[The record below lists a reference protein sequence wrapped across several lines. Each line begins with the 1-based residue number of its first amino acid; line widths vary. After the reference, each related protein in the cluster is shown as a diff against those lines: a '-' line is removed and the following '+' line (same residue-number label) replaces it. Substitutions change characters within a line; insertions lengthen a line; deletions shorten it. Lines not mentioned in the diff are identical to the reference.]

1 MALHMQQIKV
11 YIIAVILAASMMP
24 MIAFADDSAEEPD
37 IQQTET
43 SSEVSVGVS
52 EEEHAEAA
60 DTAKDS
66 KNSDADGLIRLEITV
81 ITADGDKLADR
92 ITAEAE
98 KNSSL
103 EDILMDVQ
111 KERNF
116 SRSLT
121 GDFKEAQFMIN
132 GIKQNPDVF
141 DMKDYHPQDG
151 DMIECLLAGEYAD
164 AEAPDEEELFKLAAT
179 GHQSDAARQK
189 AGSNVEKNAESS
201 KWDFGSEWAVVGLA
215 RDGKITAEESDKYC
229 KRIAAYVKNA
239 GSSTLSSVKSSDNS
253 KVIISLASL
262 GYDATDVN
270 GVNLLEPLA
279 DLNYVTKQGINGP
292 VWALLAFDSH
302 AYKIPV
308 AKEGETQ
315 TTREALVDIILKTQL
330 DGKGWAYSG
339 TSSDVDMTCMALQA
353 LTPYYN
359 KGDKAVDEAVDNAIL
374 WLSTV
379 QDENGIFSTGE
390 LKTSESCSQVI
401 VALSGLGIN
410 PNDDPRFIK
419 NGNSAVDGLLSFKA
433 SDGGFIHAGTVK
445 KSNALATQQG
455 YYALVAF
462 DRMLSGSRSLFD
474 MSDTELRKFTA
485 QPDKGDTGSGNKE
498 DKTAGKYYGK
508 TRSLG
513 FLSLGLFAKDKS
525 DLITESDGT
534 PGKGDALSDGMEYN
548 ALEERAR
555 LNRALP
561 WIYMS
566 IGALAALALV
576 VLLRERSRMEQ

>member
-1 MALHMQQIKV
+1 MQQIKV

-179 GHQSDAARQK
+179 GQQSDAARQK

-201 KWDFGSEWAVVGLA
+201 KWGFGSEWAVVGLA
-215 RDGKITAEESDKYC
+215 RDGKITVEESDKYC

-239 GSSTLSSVKSSDNS
+239 GSSTLSSAYSSDNS

-401 VALSGLGIN
+401 VTLSGLGIN

-498 DKTAGKYYGK
+498 DKTAGKSSGK

-513 FLSLGLFAKDKS
+513 FLSLGLSAKDKS

>member
-1 MALHMQQIKV
+1 MQQIKV

-43 SSEVSVGVS
+43 CSEVSVGVS

-179 GHQSDAARQK
+179 GQQSDAARQK

-201 KWDFGSEWAVVGLA
+201 KWGFGSEWAVVGLA

-239 GSSTLSSVKSSDNS
+239 GSSTLSSAYSSDNS

-359 KGDKAVDEAVDNAIL
+359 KGDKAVDETVDETVDNAIL

-401 VALSGLGIN
+401 VTLSGLGIN

-445 KSNALATQQG
+445 KSNPLATQQG

-498 DKTAGKYYGK
+498 DKTAGKPSGK

-513 FLSLGLFAKDKS
+513 LLSLGLSAKDKS

-534 PGKGDALSDGMEYN
+534 PGKGGALSDGMEYN

>member
-179 GHQSDAARQK
+179 GQQSDAARQK

-201 KWDFGSEWAVVGLA
+201 KWGFGSEWAVVGLA
-215 RDGKITAEESDKYC
+215 RDGKITVEESDKYC

-239 GSSTLSSVKSSDNS
+239 GSSTLSSAYSSDNS

-401 VALSGLGIN
+401 VTLSGLGIN

-498 DKTAGKYYGK
+498 DKTAGKSSGK

-513 FLSLGLFAKDKS
+513 FLSLGLSAKDKS

>member
-1 MALHMQQIKV
+1 MQQIKV

-179 GHQSDAARQK
+179 GQQSDAARQK

-201 KWDFGSEWAVVGLA
+201 KWGFGSEWAVVGLA

-239 GSSTLSSVKSSDNS
+239 GSSTLSSAYSSDNS

-401 VALSGLGIN
+401 VTLSGLGIN

-498 DKTAGKYYGK
+498 DKTAGKPSGK

-513 FLSLGLFAKDKS
+513 LLSLGLSAKDKS

-555 LNRALP
+555 LNSALP

>member
-229 KRIAAYVKNA
+229 KRIAACVKNA
-239 GSSTLSSVKSSDNS
+239 GSSTLSSVK
-253 KVIISLASL
+253 
-262 GYDATDVN
+262 
-270 GVNLLEPLA
+270 
-279 DLNYVTKQGINGP
+279 
-292 VWALLAFDSH
+292 
-302 AYKIPV
+302 
-308 AKEGETQ
+308 
-315 TTREALVDIILKTQL
+315 
-330 DGKGWAYSG
+330 
-339 TSSDVDMTCMALQA
+339 
-353 LTPYYN
+353 
-359 KGDKAVDEAVDNAIL
+359 
-374 WLSTV
+374 
-379 QDENGIFSTGE
+379 
-390 LKTSESCSQVI
+390 
-401 VALSGLGIN
+401 
-410 PNDDPRFIK
+410 
-419 NGNSAVDGLLSFKA
+419 
-433 SDGGFIHAGTVK
+433 
-445 KSNALATQQG
+445 
-455 YYALVAF
+455 
-462 DRMLSGSRSLFD
+462 
-474 MSDTELRKFTA
+474 
-485 QPDKGDTGSGNKE
+485 
-498 DKTAGKYYGK
+498 
-508 TRSLG
+508 
-513 FLSLGLFAKDKS
+513 
-525 DLITESDGT
+525 
-534 PGKGDALSDGMEYN
+534 
-548 ALEERAR
+548 
-555 LNRALP
+555 
-561 WIYMS
+561 
-566 IGALAALALV
+566 
-576 VLLRERSRMEQ
+576 

>member
-1 MALHMQQIKV
+1 MALHVQQIKV

-116 SRSLT
+116 SRSL

-179 GHQSDAARQK
+179 GQQSDAARQK

-201 KWDFGSEWAVVGLA
+201 KWGFGSEWAVVGLA

-239 GSSTLSSVKSSDNS
+239 GSSTLSSAYSSDNS

-302 AYKIPV
+302 AYEIPV

-401 VALSGLGIN
+401 VTLSGLGIN

-474 MSDTELRKFTA
+474 MSDTERRKFTA

-498 DKTAGKYYGK
+498 DKTAGKPSGK

-513 FLSLGLFAKDKS
+513 FLSLGLSAKDKS